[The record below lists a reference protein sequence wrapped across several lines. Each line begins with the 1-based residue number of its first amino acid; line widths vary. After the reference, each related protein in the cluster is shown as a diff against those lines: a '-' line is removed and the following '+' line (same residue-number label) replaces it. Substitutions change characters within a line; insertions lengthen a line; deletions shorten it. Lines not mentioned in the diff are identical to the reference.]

1 MSASRTSRVITALSL
16 RYRESPSIASRST
29 TSRSTTSRST
39 TSRST
44 TSRSTARRPVPR
56 AASPRANKETS
67 SVVDKRIRFRLAL
80 SLGIFVIVFV
90 LILGRTIMLQTFSR
104 DTLHAASID
113 QRTKISA
120 LRAERGAIFD
130 RNGHEIALSIPS
142 QTLSVNPR
150 MVVDPIGT
158 ARALAGLLRFSPE
171 REANVQQ
178 ALIDKKTSFLYLARK
193 VDKPTAEAVLALDL
207 PGVTSNNEPKRIVES
222 GVAGAVIGRTD
233 PDGVGTAGLELQY
246 NELLAGVDGVS
257 VIEKDGS
264 GNSMKNSGD
273 KGNSAKP
280 GDDLVLTIDKS
291 LQFQTDQALIQR
303 VTQLSAIAGTVIM
316 MNSRTGE
323 IYAMSNVRRNLD
335 GLVEL
340 GTGNFA
346 AVEAHEPGSV
356 AKVFSI
362 GAAIDLGRTTEASS
376 YKVPGSLRV
385 DKFTIR
391 DAYPHGL
398 ISMTT
403 RDIMRDSSNLGAVK
417 ISEKVTLEEKHN
429 YLRAFG
435 FGEKTSLQY
444 PGESRGILR
453 PTKDWYGTQKITVD
467 YGYGY
472 ATTPLQMLAGVNVVA
487 NDGTYVAPQ
496 LVKATIDKNGIMH
509 EMPASAT
516 HRVLKESTATTMTS
530 LLKEV
535 VCAGTGKLAKVK
547 GMKVAGKTGTGYKA
561 QRNGTYTT
569 NTGGRKY
576 FASFVGYFPAD
587 DPQVTMLVSIDEPN
601 GNTRERFGGTA
612 AATVFSRLAEVAIHE
627 LQIAPTGVG
636 SGCPKRP
643 IAASSH

>member
-1 MSASRTSRVITALSL
+1 MSASRISRAITALSL
-16 RYRESPSIASRST
+16 RYRVAPSNTQSTRARADSRQL
-29 TSRSTTSRST
+29 TSRSSSRAP
-39 TSRST
+39 
-44 TSRSTARRPVPR
+44 ARRPVAHTVSPKR
-56 AASPRANKETS
+56 ETKEASI
-67 SVVDKRIRFRLAL
+67 VVDQRIRFRLAL
-80 SLGIFVIVFV
+80 ALGVFMIVFV
-90 LILGRTIMLQTFSR
+90 LILGRTLMLQTFSR

-113 QRTKISA
+113 QRTRTVT
-120 LRAERGAIFD
+120 LRADRGGIFD
-130 RNGHEIALSIPS
+130 RNGHEIALSVPS
-142 QTLSVNPR
+142 QTLFVDPR

-158 ARALAGLLRFSPE
+158 AHALAGLLQLTPE
-171 REANVQQ
+171 REAKIQQ
-178 ALIDKKTSFLYLARK
+178 VLVDKKSSFLYLARQ
-193 VDKPTAEAVLALDL
+193 VDKSTAQAVLALGL
-207 PGVTSNNEPKRIVES
+207 PGVSSDEEPLRVVES

-246 NELLAGVDGVS
+246 DKLLAGIDGVS
-257 VIEKDGS
+257 VRELDGS
-264 GNSMKNSGD
+264 GNSMSNAAGSTNSG
-273 KGNSAKP
+273 KP

-303 VTQLSAIAGTVIM
+303 VTQLSAKAGTVIM

-323 IYAMSNVRRNLD
+323 IYAMSNVRRSLD
-335 GLVEL
+335 GTVGLA
-340 GTGNFA
+340 TGNFA

-356 AKVFSI
+356 AKVFSVS
-362 GAAIDLGRTTEASS
+362 AALDLGRTTETSS
-376 YKVPGSLRV
+376 YKVPGTLRM

-398 ISMTT
+398 VSMTT
-403 RDIMRDSSNLGAVK
+403 RDIVRESSNLGAVK
-417 ISEKVTLEEKHN
+417 ISETVTLEEKHD

-435 FGEKTSLQY
+435 FGEKTGLQY

-487 NDGTYVAPQ
+487 NGGTYVAPK
-496 LVKATIDKNGIMH
+496 LLKATIDEDGVIH
-509 EMPASAT
+509 EAALSAT
-516 HRVLKESTATTMTS
+516 HQVLKESTATTMTS

-535 VCAGTGKLAKVK
+535 VCAGTGKLAQVK

-561 QRNGTYTT
+561 QTNGTYTT

-587 DPQVTMLVSIDEPN
+587 DPQITMLVSIDEPN
-601 GNTRERFGGTA
+601 GNTHDRFGGTA

-627 LQIAPTGVG
+627 LQISPTGVG
-636 SGCPKRP
+636 SGCPKRS
-643 IAASSH
+643 AVASSH